1 MPIFNVITASSNP
14 VKDSPLWLCR
24 SWTQIVL
31 WRTLQTN
38 AENKKAELVLVK
50 LLYKMKDVTDK
61 PHEYTYWSL
70 ADSHS
75 HISLHTILKT
85 RPSIWASDV
94 QWELVL
100 VKGAVMPCFR
110 SYGSKQLHSWAKLV
124 FIFQLKEITH
134 WEFFID
140 VVSLQPSRFAL
151 SFVQSKYFAMLKFY
165 SKLILHF

>member
-1 MPIFNVITASSNP
+1 MSPQQAPI
-14 VKDSPLWLCR
+14 R
-24 SWTQIVL
+24 
-31 WRTLQTN
+31 WRIRLYGY
-38 AENKKAELVLVK
+38 AAVERKSYCGARYRLMRGRKKTELVLVK

-61 PHEYTYWSL
+61 PHEYTFWSL

-94 QWELVL
+94 QRELVL

-110 SYGSKQLHSWAKLV
+110 SYGLKQLHSSAKPV
-124 FIFQLKEITH
+124 FILQLKEITH

-140 VVSLQPSRFAL
+140 VVSLQPSRFVL
-151 SFVQSKYFAMLKFY
+151 SFVQSEYL
-165 SKLILHF
+165 